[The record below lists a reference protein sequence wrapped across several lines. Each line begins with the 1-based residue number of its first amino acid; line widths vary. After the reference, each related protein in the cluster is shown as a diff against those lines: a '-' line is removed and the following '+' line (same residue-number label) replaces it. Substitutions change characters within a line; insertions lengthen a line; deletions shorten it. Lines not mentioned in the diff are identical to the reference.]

1 MPTSPKR
8 IVALVGGV
16 LLALVGLVWSGQGA
30 GAIKGSF
37 MTGSKTWFAIGLV
50 CLVTGL
56 LLIFLSL
63 RRSDGSGR

>member
-8 IVALVGGV
+8 IVALVSGV

-37 MTGSKTWFAIGLV
+37 MSGSSTWFAIGLI
-50 CLVTGL
+50 CLVAGL
-56 LLIFLSL
+56 VLIFLSL

>member
-16 LLALVGLVWSGQGA
+16 LLTLVGLVWSGQGA

>member
-16 LLALVGLVWSGQGA
+16 LLTLVGLVWSGQGA

-37 MTGSKTWFAIGLV
+37 MTGSETWFAIGLV

-56 LLIFLSL
+56 LLIFLSF

>member
-16 LLALVGLVWSGQGA
+16 LLTLVGLVWSGQGA

-56 LLIFLSL
+56 LLIFLSF